1 MSRSNSI
8 RWRLSRWL
16 AIQTLISVGLICTAV
31 YLAISSNFSTRQ
43 TELLTEKQ
51 RAIQHLTTE
60 SASKD
65 SSESLQHQLLDF
77 FHGHPELSL
86 ALQSSSVT
94 KTFGKRPLN
103 AEANMF
109 RQLTF
114 TLPEYGLSAGPVQAQ
129 LSMDITSDVRFLR
142 RLALAL
148 FICAIL
154 GAVLASL
161 GAAWLVRRAL
171 TPIDALSSHVAKLSP
186 ERLDERLD
194 EAKDPVAEIRP
205 LMAQFNALLE
215 RIEGAYAQMEEFNA
229 NLAHELRTPLATL
242 IGETELA
249 LSSKRYE
256 RSLNEMLA
264 SNLEDFHR
272 MERVISDILLL
283 ARADGGTRIKT
294 EQTNSIAITIQE
306 VMDYHEAQAEEA
318 DVKLLL
324 VGDAS
329 GMISR
334 TLFQRAVSNLLSN
347 AIRHADAFSDV
358 LIVIESADE
367 EVRIAVCNLG
377 APVAQEHLVRCFERF
392 VRIPTERVSSN
403 QDHFGLGLAIVAAIA
418 RMHGG
423 KTFARSVERLATM
436 GFTVAR
442 SIQIH

>member
-8 RWRLSRWL
+8 RGRLSRWL
-16 AIQTLISVGLICTAV
+16 AIQTLISVGLICIAV
-31 YLAISSNFSTRQ
+31 YLAISLNFATRQ

-51 RAIQHLTTE
+51 RAIQHLASE

-86 ALQSSSVT
+86 VLQSRSVT
-94 KTFGKRPLN
+94 KAFGKRPSN
-103 AEANMF
+103 AKASMF

-114 TLPEYGLSAGPVQAQ
+114 TLPEYGLSTGPIQAQ

-171 TPIDALSSHVAKLSP
+171 TPIDALSSQVEKLSP
-186 ERLDERLD
+186 ERLGERL
-194 EAKDPVAEIRP
+194 EAKDSVAEIRP
-205 LMAQFNALLE
+205 LIAQFNALLE
-215 RIEGAYAQMEEFNA
+215 RIEGAYAQIEEFNA

-294 EQTNSIAITIQE
+294 EPTNSIAITIRE
-306 VMDYHEAQAEEA
+306 VMDYHEAQAEDA

-329 GMISR
+329 AMISR

-358 LIVIESADE
+358 LIVVETADE

-377 APVAQEHLVRCFERF
+377 APVAQEHLVRCFGRF
-392 VRIPTERVSSN
+392 VRLPVGRESSD

-423 KTFARSVERLATM
+423 KTFARSVDRLVTM

-442 SIQIH
+442 AIH

>member
-1 MSRSNSI
+1 MLSCSNSI
-8 RWRLSRWL
+8 RGRLSRWL
-16 AIQTLISVGLICTAV
+16 AIQTLVSVGLICTAV
-31 YLAISSNFSTRQ
+31 YLVISSNFATRQ
-43 TELLTEKQ
+43 TELLAEKQ
-51 RAIQHLTTE
+51 RAILHLTTE
-60 SASKD
+60 NVSKD
-65 SSESLQHQLLDF
+65 SLESLQHQLLDF

-86 ALQSSSVT
+86 VLQSSSVT
-94 KTFGKRPLN
+94 QTFGKRPLN
-103 AEANMF
+103 AKASMF

-114 TLPEYGLSAGPVQAQ
+114 KLPEYGLSTGPIQAQ
-129 LSMDITSDVRFLR
+129 LTMDITSDVRFLK

-148 FICAIL
+148 FIGAIL

-171 TPIDALSSHVAKLSP
+171 TPIDALSRQVAKLSP
-186 ERLDERLD
+186 ERLGERL
-194 EAKDPVAEIRP
+194 ETKTPPAEILP
-205 LMAQFNALLE
+205 LIAQFNALLE

-256 RSLNEMLA
+256 RSLEEMLV
-264 SNLEDFHR
+264 SNLEDLHR

-283 ARADGGTRIKT
+283 ARADGGTKIKT
-294 EQTNSIAITIQE
+294 EPTNSIAITIQE

-329 GMISR
+329 AMISR

-358 LIVIESADE
+358 LIVVETADE
-367 EVRIAVCNLG
+367 EVRIAVYNLG
-377 APVAQEHLVRCFERF
+377 SPVAHEHLVRCFERF
-392 VRIPTERVSSN
+392 VRLPAEQASSD
-403 QDHFGLGLAIVAAIA
+403 QGHLGLGLAIVAAIA

-423 KTFARSVERLATM
+423 KTFCRSVDRLVTM
-436 GFTVAR
+436 GFTVA
-442 SIQIH
+442 SPLH